1 MDRSKYDDR
10 AVGGTQ
16 RIYRFPN
23 GYRASVV
30 RNDMSYGGSS
40 GLYELAVL
48 DSGGITYST
57 PITDDVI
64 GYLTPLDVRSILR
77 DIEALPSITS

>member
-16 RIYRFPN
+16 RIYRFSN

-30 RNDMSYGGSS
+30 RNDMSYGGRN

-48 DSGGITYST
+48 DSNGITYDT
-57 PITDDVI
+57 PITNDVI

-77 DIEALPSITS
+77 DIEALPTITS